1 MPKGKGL
8 GAAPNCEDLS
18 FGRVSGKS
26 SARGNGPAYRS
37 GCSWLETRRWIAGV
51 LASARGHDQT
61 AAGGDV
67 SPSAAI
73 SRGVGFW
80 QPALALALS
89 ISSAAWAI
97 PAPFGH
103 VAHAVGLGSET
114 CSAAIGLKFVLIF
127 RSQFVALFQAFLLCD
142 PSFGPRCAGQRRGA

>member
-89 ISSAAWAI
+89 ISSAAGAVGS
-97 PAPFGH
+97 PFGH
-103 VAHAVGLGSET
+103 VAHSLGSGSET
-114 CSAAIGLKFVLIF
+114 LPASIGPALALIF
-127 RSQFVALFQAFLLCD
+127 
-142 PSFGPRCAGQRRGA
+142 PRN